1 MAGAVGS
8 ETITTIHPNPRFAY
22 HPRMD
27 EPTPTK
33 PPFRWT
39 ERRAAR
45 FVTMVI
51 SGAVVVADI
60 YLLTVVL
67 SVDSS
72 VMGGWKPAIMV
83 GIGAIFLFAM
93 YRFRRLLRLFLHEE

>member
-1 MAGAVGS
+1 MTEPS
-8 ETITTIHPNPRFAY
+8 STHNPS
-22 HPRMD
+22 
-27 EPTPTK
+27 PTK

-45 FVTMVI
+45 FVMLLI

-67 SVDSS
+67 SVDPE
-72 VMGGWKPAIMV
+72 VMAGWKPMIIA

-93 YRFRRLLRLFLHEE
+93 YRVRRLFRLFLSEE

>member
-1 MAGAVGS
+1 
-8 ETITTIHPNPRFAY
+8 
-22 HPRMD
+22 MD
-27 EPTPTK
+27 EPTPAK

-51 SGAVVVADI
+51 SGAVVIADI

-67 SVDSS
+67 SVDSPL
-72 VMGGWKPAIMV
+72 MGGWKPAILV
-83 GIGAIFLFAM
+83 GIGAIILFAT

>member
-1 MAGAVGS
+1 
-8 ETITTIHPNPRFAY
+8 
-22 HPRMD
+22 MD
-27 EPTPTK
+27 EPTPAK

-51 SGAVVVADI
+51 SGAVVIADI

-67 SVDSS
+67 SVDSTL
-72 VMGGWKPAIMV
+72 MGGWKPAILV
-83 GIGAIFLFAM
+83 GIGAIFLFAT

>member
-1 MAGAVGS
+1 MTDPAPA
-8 ETITTIHPNPRFAY
+8 
-22 HPRMD
+22 
-27 EPTPTK
+27 K

-39 ERRAAR
+39 ERRTAR
-45 FVTMVI
+45 FVSMVI
-51 SGAVVVADI
+51 SGAVVLADI

-67 SVDSS
+67 SVDSTA
-72 VMGGWKPAIMV
+72 MGGWKPAIMA

>member
-1 MAGAVGS
+1 MEAP
-8 ETITTIHPNPRFAY
+8 TTGDQHPTGHER
-22 HPRMD
+22 
-27 EPTPTK
+27 

-51 SGAVVVADI
+51 SGAVVIADI

-67 SVDSS
+67 SVDSAL
-72 VMGGWKPAIMV
+72 MGGWKPAIMV